1 MGSRIFSGVVLAII
15 VFMAVQAAGT
25 QGGSAFALAMVPLI
39 AAAMN
44 VMTGPVFSVSALS
57 GILFLIVPLLPAT
70 NWFGADVVDAF
81 RSVTQNLKESVVDP
95 VSPTPSPATLL
106 ARRLADI
113 EAACT
118 SGVLAPSGC
127 EEAKRLAIQSLSQA
141 LGIRDSTA
149 PPPGGMIRSAL

>member
-15 VFMAVQAAGT
+15 VFMAVQAAGM
-25 QGGSAFALAMVPLI
+25 QGSGAFALAMVPLI

-70 NWFGADVVDAF
+70 NWFGADVFDVF
-81 RSVTQNLKESVVDP
+81 HSVTQDLKASVVDP
-95 VSPTPSPATLL
+95 VSPAPSPATLL

-127 EEAKRLAIQSLSQA
+127 EEAKRRAIQSLSQA
-141 LGIRDSTA
+141 LGIRDSTP
-149 PPPGGMIRSAL
+149 PPPG

>member
-15 VFMAVQAAGT
+15 VFMAVQAAGM

-81 RSVTQNLKESVVDP
+81 HSVTQNLKASVVDP
-95 VSPTPSPATLL
+95 VSPAPSPATLL

-127 EEAKRLAIQSLSQA
+127 EEAKRRAIQSLSQA

-149 PPPGGMIRSAL
+149 PRPDEMIRSAL